1 MPKPFYYDFGWADVS
16 APRPRAFHAEVAG
29 IGRRAMAAIVD
40 GLLFSMPCLLLCG
53 FGTIQIAPLYFHHLV
68 IPNAISALLAA
79 SIDFDAGAMQT
90 AIETACVET
99 SLLFPGTVM
108 LWIAVCGIYHALF
121 ESGAWGA
128 TPGKRMLSIRITSAS
143 GALLSFRGAFARHL
157 LSWVSVALFGIGY
170 LLALIDCRRRTLHD
184 RLVGTIVTKRHP

>member
-1 MPKPFYYDFGWADVS
+1 MPKTFDYDFGWADVG
-16 APRPRAFHAEVAG
+16 AQKPRAFPAEVAS
-29 IGRRAMAAIVD
+29 IARRAVAALVD
-40 GLLFSMPCLLLCG
+40 GLLFSMPCLLLCV

-68 IPNAISALLAA
+68 IPNAISSLIAA
-79 SIDFDAGAMQT
+79 SIDFDTGAMWT

-99 SLLFPGTVM
+99 SLLIPGTVM
-108 LWIAVCGIYHALF
+108 LWIAVCALYHALF
-121 ESGAWGA
+121 ESRWGA

-184 RLVGTIVTKRHP
+184 RLAGAILTKRHP